1 MYISFKSLDNIYR
14 IVYNIYRNKEAR
26 ELRKEKKKMETLP
39 TLMEILTTPK
49 GTEVLAMVICSFI
62 ALLEIASIPF
72 IAFIGYTMI
81 KDHFTN
87 K

>member
-1 MYISFKSLDNIYR
+1 
-14 IVYNIYRNKEAR
+14 
-26 ELRKEKKKMETLP
+26 METLP

-49 GTEVLAMVICSFI
+49 GTEVLAMVICSAV